1 MCQYDPHKETYSII
15 CNNLYTPTNIA
26 KISIKTNSFDIK
38 FPITLTRACG
48 TNYSHAYES
57 NDAAPMTVDESVCA
71 EPVSLSP
78 EQAASER
85 CQFPPHSSEAELMP
99 WQSACDTNAAA

>member
-1 MCQYDPHKETYSII
+1 MI
-15 CNNLYTPTNIA
+15 CNNLNTSTNKA
-26 KISIKTNSFDIK
+26 KIGIKADSFDTK

-78 EQAASER
+78 EQAASD
-85 CQFPPHSSEAELMP
+85 M
-99 WQSACDTNAAA
+99 T